1 MIKHSKQNKLNIFI
15 WNKMF
20 HTIKLFSWNIGYILK
35 ENKAS
40 KINYIHIEKYSQI
53 FKICQIPDNSWQSG
67 NPEFKKAIV
76 QNTFPVSQ
84 PVFTYPKSIA
94 KTLEG
99 VKHIWYYKD
108 QTILFVPTK
117 VTFYMKLGFG

>member
-1 MIKHSKQNKLNIFI
+1 
-15 WNKMF
+15 MF
-20 HTIKLFSWNIGYILK
+20 HTIKLFSWNIGYMLK

-76 QNTFPVSQ
+76 QSTFPVSQ

-94 KTLEG
+94 KTLEEG
-99 VKHIWYYKD
+99 VKYIWYYKD
-108 QTILFVPTK
+108 QTILFVPTG